1 MEVRV
6 SSGGAGLRRAVVGL
20 VAVIIGTLAVGC
32 GATPAAQSDIPSSGT
47 PATGYPRTVTDPFG
61 TATEIRSADRIVTAY
76 GSVSD
81 IVFRLGEG
89 ARLAGRDNLSADW
102 PPGEIEKIPAI
113 GDYSELNVEGI
124 TATGAD
130 LFIVPDRNIALADNV
145 AVLDQLRA
153 AGVTV
158 LVLPEEQ
165 LAKRDGRYTVA
176 GITTSVRMVADAL
189 GVPEKGAELVGEIE
203 RAERA
208 TAANVAAY
216 CRPPRLMTVRAFGPD
231 RVLVVGSGG
240 PGELFLSLLGGVN
253 VAAEAGLVGF
263 AQPDPEAIPGLRPE
277 VILGRSTYWEDG
289 KDGVAFHAGLPG
301 FEQTPAAEQKRIL
314 PVDDRAINNS
324 WRMVEFAEEVS
335 RQLAALP
342 C

>member
-1 MEVRV
+1 MGVRV
-6 SSGGAGLRRAVVGL
+6 CPGGAGLRRAVVGL
-20 VAVIIGTLAVGC
+20 VAVIVGTLAVGC
-32 GATPAAQSDIPSSGT
+32 AAAPAAQSDTPQSGAPT
-47 PATGYPRTVTDPFG
+47 AEYPRTVTDPFG
-61 TATEIRSADRIVTAY
+61 TATEIRSADRVVAAY

-89 ARLAGRDNLSADW
+89 ARLVGRDNLSADW
-102 PPGEIEKIPAI
+102 PPGEIEKVPVI

-124 TATGAD
+124 IATGAD
-130 LFIVPDRNIALADNV
+130 LFVVPDRYTALAGNV
-145 AVLDQLRA
+145 TVLDQLRA

-165 LAKRDGRYTVA
+165 LAKRDGGYTVA

-203 RAERA
+203 RAEQA

-231 RVLVVGSGG
+231 RVLVVGRGG

-253 VAAEAGLVGF
+253 VAAEARLEGF
-263 AQPDPEAIPGLRPE
+263 AQLEPEAIPGLRPD

-289 KDGVAFHAGLPG
+289 KDGVAFHASLPG
-301 FEQTPAAEQKRIL
+301 FALTPAAEQKRIL

-335 RQLAALP
+335 GQLAALP